1 MECLKSEVFWIDVL
15 GKFQSYQAVGA
26 KFPNGV
32 LHSGLRKS
40 FKDHHLECAGN
51 RLIVGQFI
59 AEVLRTVKTVAH
71 RWVEL
76 IDEQLTLLIDDEIYA
91 EELQP
96 NKSRDFF
103 EPANVWCTD
112 IVFSILEK
120 PLLLRQ

>member
-15 GKFQSYQAVGA
+15 GKFQSYQTAGA

-32 LHSGLRKS
+32 LPSRLGKS
-40 FKDHHLECAGN
+40 FKDHRLESDGN

-59 AEVLRTVKTVAH
+59 GEVAHMVKTVAH
-71 RWVEL
+71 QRAEL
-76 IDEQLTLLIDDEIYA
+76 IDEQLTLLIDGEIYA

-96 NKSRDFF
+96 DKSRDFF
-103 EPANVWCTD
+103 EPANVWCAD